1 MAYRP
6 AAVKSI
12 RVRGR
17 ICGTDMDCDQAHHL
31 FDAYLDG
38 ELSPALATEL
48 GAHRLG
54 CPSCRQELALMEVA
68 GHVVGAGADD
78 PVLEDEFTDR
88 LLACIQP
95 TVTAPR
101 KRRYLII
108 RIGGALAAAACV
120 TLQITVLTRP
130 TEQVA
135 SIRESADGMESAIRS
150 QEPTIPDVAAPG
162 LAEAKDALQS
172 IPETVLKTRESS
184 ASLLRYGQMT
194 LLEMID
200 RLRLEVLRDVATQGA
215 SPEEEAAGEDADD
228 VEDI

>member
-1 MAYRP
+1 
-6 AAVKSI
+6 
-12 RVRGR
+12 
-17 ICGTDMDCDQAHHL
+17 MDCDQAHNL

-78 PVLEDEFTDR
+78 PVLEDDFTDR
-88 LLACIQP
+88 LLACIEP

-101 KRRYLII
+101 KRRHRII
-108 RIGGALAAAACV
+108 RIGVALAAAACV
-120 TLQITVLTRP
+120 TLLVTILTRP
-130 TEQVA
+130 GQQVA
-135 SIRESADGMESAIRS
+135 SIRESADGAGPAIRS
-150 QEPTIPDVAAPG
+150 QEPTIAEAVAPE
-162 LAEAKDALQS
+162 LAEAIQS
-172 IPETVLKTRESS
+172 IPDTVLKTRESS
-184 ASLLRYGQMT
+184 TSLLRYGHMT

-200 RLRLEVLRDVATQGA
+200 RLRLEVLRDVGTQGA
-215 SPEEEAAGEDADD
+215 SPEEEAVGEDADD

>member
-1 MAYRP
+1 
-6 AAVKSI
+6 
-12 RVRGR
+12 
-17 ICGTDMDCDQAHHL
+17 MDCHQAHNL

-78 PVLEDEFTDR
+78 PVLEDDFTDR
-88 LLACIQP
+88 LLACIEP

-101 KRRYLII
+101 KRRYRII
-108 RIGGALAAAACV
+108 RIGVALAAAACV
-120 TLQITVLTRP
+120 TLLVTILTRP
-130 TEQVA
+130 GQQVA
-135 SIRESADGMESAIRS
+135 SIRESADGAGPAIRS
-150 QEPTIPDVAAPG
+150 QQPTIAEAAAPE
-162 LAEAKDALQS
+162 LAEAKVALQS
-172 IPETVLKTRESS
+172 IEDTVLKTRESS
-184 ASLLRYGQMT
+184 TSLLRYGQMT